1 MNRYTQTSLK
11 KVARKFNKFFAII
24 LAAMM
29 TVLPVHPAFAVSKTA
44 TLAVSNMTCSACP
57 ITVRKALF
65 GVHGVEKVAINL
77 DKKGVAVTFDDDKTS
92 VKALT
97 KATEDAGYPSKIVGV
112 RQ

>member
-1 MNRYTQTSLK
+1 MKISKTLALI
-11 KVARKFNKFFAII
+11 VASI
-24 LAAMM
+24 LGAVSVS
-29 TVLPVHPAFAVSKTA
+29 TAFAASRSI

-77 DKKGVAVTFDDDKTS
+77 DKEEAAVTFDDAKTN

-97 KATEDAGYPSKIVGV
+97 KATGDAGYPSQIVV
-112 RQ
+112 MRK

>member
-1 MNRYTQTSLK
+1 MKISKTL
-11 KVARKFNKFFAII
+11 ALI
-24 LAAMM
+24 LASILGAVSVS
-29 TVLPVHPAFAVSKTA
+29 TAFAASRSV

-77 DKKGVAVTFDDDKTS
+77 DKKEAVVTFDDDKTT

-97 KATEDAGYPSKIVGV
+97 KATEDAGYPSQVV
-112 RQ
+112 EARQ

>member
-1 MNRYTQTSLK
+1 MNKCTHTSLIT
-11 KVARKFNKFFAII
+11 VPRKFNKTFTFIF
-24 LAAMM
+24 AAMM
-29 TVLPVHPAFAVSKTA
+29 AALPVFPAFAASKAA

-77 DKKGVAVTFDDDKTS
+77 DRKEAAVTFDDAQTT

-97 KATEDAGYPSKIVGV
+97 KATEDAGYPSQVVAV
-112 RQ
+112 RP

>member
-24 LAAMM
+24 LAAML
-29 TVLPVHPAFAVSKTA
+29 TALPVHPAFAVSKTA

-77 DKKGVAVTFDDDKTS
+77 DRKEAAVTFDDDKIS

-97 KATEDAGYPSKIVGV
+97 KATEDAGYPSKVVGV

>member
-1 MNRYTQTSLK
+1 MKIAKILQVI
-11 KVARKFNKFFAII
+11 VATAITTFT
-24 LAAMM
+24 MS
-29 TVLPVHPAFAVSKTA
+29 PALAVSKTA

-77 DKKGVAVTFDDDKTS
+77 DRREAAVTFDDAQTT

-97 KATEDAGYPSKIVGV
+97 KATEDAGYPSQVMGMRK
-112 RQ
+112 